1 MAVQEQHW
9 TSAALE
15 PFRRGKTILLKT
27 FKRDGTAVGTPV
39 NIAFVGE
46 RAFFRTWDTS
56 WKAKRIRRNPEV
68 EFAPSNVRGTPRGP
82 AVAARARLLS
92 GDEEETARSALRKS
106 QPITHGMLVPLL
118 HRLGRQHTVHYELLP
133 R

>member
-9 TSAALE
+9 TRAALE
-15 PFRRGKTILLKT
+15 PFRHGKTILLKT

-39 NIAFVGE
+39 NIAFVGD

-56 WKAKRIRRNPEV
+56 WKAKRIRRTPDV
-68 EFAPSNVRGTPRGP
+68 EIAPSNVAGTPRGP
-82 AVAARARLLS
+82 AVEARARLLS
-92 GDEEETARSALRKS
+92 GPDDEMARSVLKRS
-106 QPITHGMLVPLL
+106 QPITHGIFVPLV
-118 HRLGRQHTVHYELLP
+118 HRLRRQHTVHYELLP